1 MNILMNTRHILLA
14 SVLSGSLLSL
24 TGCGS
29 DFLDKTP
36 SGNYTSET
44 FYASDNAVRKGTEP
58 LYNRAWF
65 DFNRRA
71 IIGMGSY
78 RANDGWNPYV
88 SAEFARFQVTGL
100 TEDMGYAW
108 SSLYNVVTMS
118 NAILSN
124 IENYC
129 SSCVAGH
136 TIICCVAGDR
146 TSCLKATRAWSTIL
160 SRSSTP
166 RPTC

>member
-14 SVLSGSLLSL
+14 SVLAGSLLSL

-100 TEDMGYAW
+100 TEDMSYAW

-129 SSCVAGH
+129 SSAVTESAKNAAEGECYLMRGWAYY
-136 TIICCVAGDR
+136 
-146 TSCLKATRAWSTIL
+146 
-160 SRSSTP
+160 
-166 RPTC
+166 